1 MPLWQR
7 MVVTLIAMVV
17 TSLVVGY
24 IWWEIFGFELPS
36 YLAGVVGGLTAVPVW
51 EFLKRVR
58 PKTAGAA
65 PPV

>member
-7 MVVTLIAMVV
+7 VIVTLIAMVV

-51 EFLKRVR
+51 EILKRIR
-58 PKTAGAA
+58 PKTAGTT

>member
-7 MVVTLIAMVV
+7 LLVTLIAMVV
-17 TSLVVGY
+17 ASLVLGY
-24 IWWEIFGFELPS
+24 IWQAIFGFQLPS

-65 PPV
+65 PPI

>member
-7 MVVTLIAMVV
+7 VVVTLIAMVV

-36 YLAGVVGGLTAVPVW
+36 YLAGVVGGLTAVPIW
-51 EFLKRVR
+51 EFLKRIR
-58 PKTAGAA
+58 PKTARAA